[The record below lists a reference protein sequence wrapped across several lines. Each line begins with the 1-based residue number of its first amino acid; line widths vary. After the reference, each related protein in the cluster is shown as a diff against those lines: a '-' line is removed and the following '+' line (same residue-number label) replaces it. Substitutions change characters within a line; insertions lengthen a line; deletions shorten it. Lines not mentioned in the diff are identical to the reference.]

1 MIENWYN
8 QDLNSAV
15 KVQYLN
21 GNVFSMDNNGNK
33 IGVNVFLD
41 GEPVTLTGSISANV
55 IRADGGTISVSGTA
69 SDNQAYVVLPQA
81 CYAIPGVISIVIKNT
96 VGSDVTT
103 LCAVVA
109 NVYQSSTDTVVDP
122 GTIIPSVQALIS
134 DIETAV
140 ASIPADYSS
149 LWTSLA
155 PAFSS
160 STSYAAGQYVTYNG
174 ALYRFTTAHS
184 GSWAAADV
192 TAVNIGADL
201 SALKSAVDLIEN
213 EKTGITISS
222 YPSISCIVSATN
234 TMTRSSTKYKSY
246 QIPRD
251 EQWDAIEVT
260 GNATRENGTHVTFV
274 KEALPTTPT
283 SGTDMS
289 SSLCTGETGRHLVGK
304 SESVKLHIPSDC
316 AYIVIA
322 YVINGEDAT
331 PSAVNV
337 FTKIGSDVVD
347 LQTALNNKLDKTVP
361 LSVDWAAIFATASYP
376 LGWQTGYYSKI
387 NGATGTSNSYMR
399 SNKGKQLVAKTGE
412 QTITFTVPVGYRA
425 QISEFDSSGTWVQ
438 NFGNYDNG
446 SNTVSA
452 TLTEGYRY
460 TFSIGGFDND
470 ADENLTS
477 AFIATISAVIEK
489 TFIAWQNEQDA
500 KITELENST
509 NDEIPAYY
517 FADGYLQGKLDEIS
531 RIQNEIG
538 VDTEQGTINPLTD
551 AFWFITDFHHRT
563 NEGNSI
569 PLLKY
574 LSKRTG
580 IRKLFFGGDAGG
592 SQGTSQAAVFHQ
604 IQASAL
610 AWDDMRSTV
619 DEFYG
624 VLGNHEWINST
635 YGKISGMMGAYL
647 NRYKTTVVMDAET
660 GNYYVDNKANKI
672 RYFFIQDTSSAAPI
686 SGTLNW
692 LHDRLFEL
700 EDGWN
705 VAVIMHYAWISPS
718 YQESEYDGYSFEYNY
733 IAIWGVS
740 ALLKGC
746 RTNEDV
752 VINGVTYPFATKT
765 AINHIV
771 GIFSGHTHHGIIF
784 PIDNQYN
791 TPGVLTF
798 GGSTDCMDGGVAGMT
813 YEGTAHGRPWYWENG
828 IVDGTKVPRE
838 EGTVTEQCFYAVQLD
853 LYNKKVYITAIGGDH
868 DYEEPYE
875 S

>member
-1 MIENWYN
+1 MATTTKRG
-8 QDLNSAV
+8 LNKPERTS
-15 KVQYLN
+15 L
-21 GNVFSMDNNGNK
+21 
-33 IGVNVFLD
+33 VNVITAINNNMENLD
-41 GEPVTLTGSISANV
+41 DAVPDARKVNGKALT
-55 IRADGGTISVSGTA
+55 
-69 SDNQAYVVLPQA
+69 
-81 CYAIPGVISIVIKNT
+81 
-96 VGSDVTT
+96 SDVTIDDT
-103 LCAVVA
+103 DLPITAGKIA
-109 NVYQSSTDTVVDP
+109 ST
-122 GTIIPSVQALIS
+122 QAMI
-134 DIETAV
+134 
-140 ASIPADYSS
+140 
-149 LWTSLA
+149 A
-155 PAFSS
+155 PPFVEA
-160 STSYAAGQYVTYNG
+160 TPNAAGSYVTNAG
-174 ALYRFTTAHS
+174 ALYYLPDGHTANATWANTTKTEVKA
-184 GSWAAADV
+184 GSEL
-192 TAVNIGADL
+192 TK
-201 SALKSAVDLIEN
+201 LKSAITLIEN
-213 EKTGITISS
+213 EKTGITISES
-222 YPSISCIVSATN
+222 PSISCVVSSTN
-234 TMTRSSTKYKSY
+234 TLTRSSNKYKSY

-251 EQWDAIEVT
+251 NQWSAIEVT
-260 GNATRENGTHVTFV
+260 ANSTNGTHVTFV

-304 SESVKLHIPSDC
+304 SETVKLNIPSDC
-316 AYIVIA
+316 TYIVIA
-322 YVINGEDAT
+322 YVSNSNDAY

-361 LSVDWAAIFATASYP
+361 LSVDWAATFATASYP
-376 LGWQTGYYSKI
+376 LGWQTGYYSKV
-387 NGATGTSNSYMR
+387 NGATGTSKSYMR

-477 AFIATISAVIEK
+477 AFIATVSAVIEK

-500 KITELENST
+500 KIAELENSA
-509 NDEIPAYY
+509 NFEFPAYY
-517 FADGYLQGKLDEIS
+517 LADGYLQGKLDEIS

-538 VDTEQGTINPLTD
+538 VDTEQGTYNPLTD
-551 AFWFITDFHHRT
+551 AFWFVTDFHHRT

-624 VLGNHEWINST
+624 VLGNHEWINTT
-635 YGKISGMMGAYL
+635 YSNRCGMMGAYL
-647 NRYKTTVVMDAET
+647 NRYKTTVVMDAAS

-672 RYFFIQDTSSAAPI
+672 RYFFIQDRSNASPVD
-686 SGTLNW
+686 GTLPW
-692 LHDRLFEL
+692 LYDRLMEL
-700 EDGWN
+700 EDGWS
-705 VAVIMHYAWISPS
+705 VVVIMHYAWISPTF
-718 YQESEYDGYSFEYNY
+718 QESEYDGYSFEYNY
-733 IAIWGVS
+733 TTIKGVS
-740 ALLKGC
+740 ILLSGC
-746 RTNEDV
+746 RDNSL
-752 VINGVTYPFATKT
+752 VTTGDTDYDFTSKT
-765 AINHIV
+765 ATNHII
-771 GIFSGHTHHGIIF
+771 GIISGHTHHGIIF

-791 TPGVLTF
+791 TPGILTF

-813 YEGTAHGRPWYWENG
+813 YEGTAHGRPWYWEDG

-838 EGTVTEQCFYAVQLD
+838 EGTVTEQCFYAVQID
-853 LYNKKVYITAIGGDH
+853 LYHKKVYITAIGGDH
-868 DYEEPYE
+868 DYEEEYE